1 MTPPA
6 IVVRIA
12 ADIRKALER
21 WAKVIRAAHIQPS

>member
-1 MTPPA
+1 VTPPA
-6 IVVRIA
+6 IVRIA